1 MLSPTRIGAISSV
14 GETPRILVEYKYQ
27 GVGPLYHRNIELR
40 KLEPKASVEK
50 ISKLLVSKHGDLF
63 GLVEFSQI
71 LGVVGRLMET
81 FKEKFDKEK
90 ERETEEQKQKNIPAP
105 TPAPAVT
112 GTMNYG
118 DDDSDSYE
126 SDDSFEEE
134 EIEEIEELEKV
145 EENEA
150 PTLPTPAPTVI
161 PTVALI
167 EQKNNNKLDSLLAAK
182 KNKINP
188 KVANPNKKYLSSF
201 GDLNKV
207 SEEELIKAKDQMSDA
222 FEQNRAKPGDEEYE
236 YDVRMDFEDGDEESS
251 WD

>member
-1 MLSPTRIGAISSV
+1 
-14 GETPRILVEYKYQ
+14 
-27 GVGPLYHRNIELR
+27 
-40 KLEPKASVEK
+40 VEK

-90 ERETEEQKQKNIPAP
+90 ERETEEQKQNIPAP